1 METNASTSGLKTM
14 QLNDQKA
21 GMQGLNKELINKI
34 IYESSK
40 GTPFFAFQEKR
51 QKSID
56 LKVKEF
62 KSVLSKITD
71 AEKNA
76 SLRKMNVLCAALEAE
91 RDLSHSI
98 VHIDMDAFY
107 AAVEM
112 EDNPELKGK
121 PIAVGSSSMLSTSN
135 YEARKYGV
143 RAAMPGFIGKK
154 LCPHLTIVPCN
165 FKRYKEVS
173 HMVRDIVRDYD
184 PDYCPASLDEL
195 YMDLTEYIKDKHKK
209 QMHQDVCL
217 KQKHIAADSD
227 YKLCLECSKDV
238 SREERDKLAYEI
250 VKEIR
255 EKIFTTTNLTA
266 SAGIAPNVM
275 LAKVGSDQNKP
286 NGQYQI
292 LSTFEVCFCIF
303 YACQKMMSAKV
314 KQ

>member
-1 METNASTSGLKTM
+1 METIASTSGLKTM

-62 KSVLSKITD
+62 KSILKKITD

-76 SLRKMNVLCAALEAE
+76 SLKKMNFLCAALEAE

-154 LCPHLTIVPCN
+154 LCPHLAIVPCN

-173 HMVRDIVRDYD
+173 HMVQDIVRDYD

-209 QMHQDVCL
+209 QIHQNICL

-227 YKLCLECSKDV
+227 YKFCLECSKNV
-238 SREERDKLAYEI
+238 SREERDNLAYEI
-250 VKEIR
+250 VKESERKFLIQL
-255 EKIFTTTNLTA
+255 I
-266 SAGIAPNVM
+266 
-275 LAKVGSDQNKP
+275 
-286 NGQYQI
+286 
-292 LSTFEVCFCIF
+292 
-303 YACQKMMSAKV
+303 
-314 KQ
+314 